1 MALWSYFVSSLSN
14 NFCFRFLFTLL
25 ILELSLFH
33 LLLFFWHFASFEFI
47 ISFFL
52 KLFFFFLFLDLLM
65 LMPTHMLSPRLMSE
79 EISFFCSHAH
89 RLALI
94 LLGDEYTLQI
104 LYPFRF
110 PLLPRHGAELNS
122 LLFHYPYFLRH
133 FHSVLLLL
141 VMPDNLLILF
151 PPLLLL
157 LVLPNNLLILCPLLL
172 LLLPRHG
179 AELNSLL
186 FHYPYFLRHFL

>member
-1 MALWSYFVSSLSN
+1 
-14 NFCFRFLFTLL
+14 
-25 ILELSLFH
+25 
-33 LLLFFWHFASFEFI
+33 
-47 ISFFL
+47 
-52 KLFFFFLFLDLLM
+52 
-65 LMPTHMLSPRLMSE
+65 MLSPRLMSE

-133 FHSVLLLL
+133 FLLHFHSHVHRLVLILYLLFLYLPFHLHLHSVLLLL

-172 LLLPRHG
+172 LLVMPNNLLILYPFRFPLLPRHG
-179 AELNSLL
+179 AELNNLL
-186 FHYPYFLRHFL
+186 ILCPLLLLLVKPNTFDLSEQSQHQI

>member
-1 MALWSYFVSSLSN
+1 MALWSYFVSSLFN

-52 KLFFFFLFLDLLM
+52 KLFLFLFLDLLM

-133 FHSVLLLL
+133 FLLHFHSHVHRLVLILYLLFLSLPFHLHLHSVLLLL
-141 VMPDNLLILF
+141 VMPNNLLILF
-151 PPLLLL
+151 PP
-157 LVLPNNLLILCPLLL
+157 CT
-172 LLLPRHG
+172 
-179 AELNSLL
+179 
-186 FHYPYFLRHFL
+186 LR